1 MWKSK
6 NWRKSVDFSQNNK
19 KKSVPGKFYRQ
30 TVQNISYFN
39 KKMTFTIRNKQKT
52 DKNTYHCVKISKN
65 NKYLLKRFQR
75 HELFAVVNNSVT

>member
-1 MWKSK
+1 MLILAKRIKK
-6 NWRKSVDFSQNNK
+6 NQFLANFI
-19 KKSVPGKFYRQ
+19 GRQ
-30 TVQNISYFN
+30 FKIFLILK

-75 HELFAVVNNSVT
+75 HELFAVVNNSVM